1 MLSALLAIVQSWIP
15 TVVAALA
22 AVAVKGTL
30 VLALAG
36 LAALALR
43 KSSSATRHAV
53 WCAALTGMLVLPV
66 MALAVPEWTLPI
78 LPAPKVE
85 APVSPAAP
93 ATPVTVSVPRS
104 PAVPAA
110 APHRHAHAVPGA
122 SAPAVAPFPAPAT
135 IQAPPAPAPAA
146 APALTAR
153 QGDPEPA
160 PRRPF
165 TAWPQLFLALW
176 IAGAVLVLMRV
187 VLGHLALLR
196 LAHRARPLHGARWT
210 KLAERAGEEAGIDR
224 PFELLESD
232 RIGVPATFGV
242 LRPIVL
248 LPTSARAW
256 PEDRCR
262 AVLVHELAHA
272 ARYDCFTQLLAQIAC
287 AVYWF
292 HPAVWWAEK
301 RMRLERETACDDRVL
316 AGHLSASD
324 YADHLLEVLREAR
337 RPGLPAFGAV
347 AFARRSSLEGR
358 LLALLDPLRDRRSP
372 SRPLAWSAGLTSGVL
387 LLVLAGVQLG
397 AAPAASEKKDAKPA
411 ATSSTDVR
419 TADVRLAP
427 DTDADLESRW
437 AWALQG
443 SDRQAHGGMWI
454 GYELK
459 DARAG
464 GGHGLL
470 SDSEG
475 IDLALLNGHSTG
487 PTLYETL
494 ARRGDFLSGAP
505 AADGVALLFHVTRGG
520 NVDRV
525 RTQSFSLAAPIG
537 GQPLYWLG
545 KAADAQSLAWL
556 QRLQGRVTGEP
567 ARRALLD
574 AASFHDD
581 AATVNAWLAEVA
593 QNGDNEGLRAQATEG
608 LGRHPTQASISVLDM
623 LARQDRSPA
632 VRRTAIETLGDVDD
646 PAAASI
652 LFDLARSHDDK
663 DTRDNAIEALTDAA
677 ADKFAE
683 GAEALA
689 EGADQITVNADAIAK
704 AGKAL
709 AKSCETTCTKT
720 ESKSEKTESKCEKTK
735 VEVLTQA
742 ELEQVQSVAEQ
753 AQAAVEAAQAVEEAK
768 EVDHD
773 DEDSDDVQVQVG
785 AVEAIGKLAEGKAL
799 PRLAQLARAHP
810 SPRVRREAVD
820 AIAQYQTPQA
830 LSELESLVSSAPDPA
845 VQREAVEGI
854 GEFGSD
860 RQLPLLTRIA
870 RTHPQPE
877 VRREAVETMVQ
888 APSDELP
895 DILEGIV
902 KSDDDVSVQ
911 LEAMEALGG
920 LPDHT
925 GSPALQRIAKSKMPA
940 RVRRQAIE
948 QLGQADPDAAL
959 PLLEEILK
967 DKQPTP

>member
-1 MLSALLAIVQSWIP
+1 
-15 TVVAALA
+15 

-30 VLALAG
+30 VLALAA

-43 KSSSATRHAV
+43 RSSSATRHAV
-53 WCAALTGMLVLPV
+53 WCAALTGMLMLPV
-66 MALAVPEWTLPI
+66 LALAVPEWTLPI
-78 LPAPKVE
+78 LPAPKPD
-85 APVSPAAP
+85 APAAP
-93 ATPVTVSVPRS
+93 ASPVIVSVPQS
-104 PAVPAA
+104 PAVPAPAAHWHARAARSVSAPKA
-110 APHRHAHAVPGA
+110 APAPPVVP
-122 SAPAVAPFPAPAT
+122 APAVLQAPRAPAT
-135 IQAPPAPAPAA
+135 TA
-146 APALTAR
+146 APVLAAR
-153 QGDPEPA
+153 AVAEPT

-165 TAWPQLFLALW
+165 TAWRELFLGLW
-176 IAGAVLVLMRV
+176 IAGAVLVLLRV
-187 VLGHLALLR
+187 VAGHLALLR
-196 LAHRARPLHGARWT
+196 LAHRARPLHDARWAR
-210 KLAERAGEEAGIDR
+210 LAESAGEEAGIDR

-242 LRPIVL
+242 VRPIVL
-248 LPTSARAW
+248 LPTSARTW

-316 AGHLSASD
+316 GHLSASD

-372 SRPLAWSAGLTSGVL
+372 SRPIAWSAGVTSAAI
-387 LLVLAGVQLG
+387 LLVLAGAQLG
-397 AAPAASEKKDAKPA
+397 AAPPASPKQDATPA
-411 ATSSTDVR
+411 APPSVDAR

-427 DTDADLESRW
+427 DTEADLERRW
-437 AWALQG
+437 AWALEG
-443 SDRQAHGGMWI
+443 SARQAHGGMWI

-459 DARAG
+459 DVRAG

-475 IDLALLNGHSTG
+475 IDLALLNGHPTG

-525 RTQSFSLAAPIG
+525 RTQSFSLMAPLG

-545 KAADAQSLAWL
+545 KAGDAQSLAWL
-556 QRLQGRVTGEP
+556 QRLEGHVTGEA

-574 AASFHDD
+574 AASFHED
-581 AATVNAWLAEVA
+581 ATTVNAWLGEVA
-593 QNGDNEGLRAQATEG
+593 QSGREPGLRAQAAEG
-608 LGRHPTQASISVLDM
+608 LGRHPTAASIRVLDK
-623 LARQDRSPA
+623 LARQDRSEE

-646 PAAASI
+646 PAAASV
-652 LFDLARSHDDK
+652 LFDLARSRNDN
-663 DTRDNAIEALTDAA
+663 DTRGQAIEALTDAA
-677 ADKFAE
+677 GAKFD
-683 GAEALA
+683 
-689 EGADQITVNADAIAK
+689 EGADALADGADEISVNAEAIEK
-704 AGKAL
+704 ASKAL
-709 AKSCETTCTKT
+709 EKSV
-720 ESKSEKTESKCEKTK
+720 ESKCTKGETKCTQIK
-735 VEVLTQA
+735 VEAMTQA
-742 ELEQVQSVAEQ
+742 ATAVIENATEQ
-753 AQAAVEAAQAVEEAK
+753 AQTALEAAQEAQ
-768 EVDHD
+768 EAQEAQVDD
-773 DEDSDDVQVQVG
+773 DESDDVQVQVS
-785 AVEAIGKLAEGKAL
+785 AVQAIGKLPEAKGL
-799 PRLAQLARAHP
+799 PRLAQIARTHVSAH
-810 SPRVRREAVD
+810 VRREAVD

-830 LSELESLVSSAPDPA
+830 LAELEELVWHAPDPA
-845 VQREAVEGI
+845 VQRQAVEGI
-854 GEFGSD
+854 GEFGAG
-860 RQLPLLTRIA
+860 RQLALLSRIA
-870 RTHPQPE
+870 RTHPQTE
-877 VRREAVETMVQ
+877 VRREAVETM
-888 APSDELP
+888 ANGPSDDVLG
-895 DILEGIV
+895 ILEGIV
-902 KSDDDVSVQ
+902 KSDADVSVQ
-911 LEAMEALGG
+911 LEAMEALAN
-920 LPDHT
+920 LPDHA
-925 GSPALQRIAKSKMPA
+925 GSPVLLRIAKSRMPA

-948 QLGQADPDAAL
+948 QLGQSDPDAAL